1 SVMWR
6 KVGVVRSEAGLSEAL
21 ASVRR
26 WSKYVLSRQFRS
38 QKGWELQ
45 NMLIVARLIIE
56 GALRRRETRGSHNR
70 SDYPETPE
78 TARHTLIERPMGE
91 GEMPM

>member
-1 SVMWR
+1 MWR
-6 KVGVVRSEAGLSEAL
+6 KVGVVRDEAGLSEAL
-21 ASVRR
+21 TSVRR

-70 SDYPETPE
+70 SDYPETPAA
-78 TARHTLIERPMGE
+78 ARHTLIERPMGE

>member
-1 SVMWR
+1 MWR
-6 KVGVVRSEAGLSEAL
+6 KVGVVRNETGLTEAL
-21 ASVRR
+21 NSVKR
-26 WSKYVLSRQFRS
+26 WSKYVLSRQFRTP
-38 QKGWELQ
+38 KGWELQ

-70 SDYPETPE
+70 SDYPETPD

-91 GEMPM
+91 SENPM